1 MMCLQGV
8 MSRRLSVN
16 APLCSH
22 GYDKPGTGNMNAISH
37 LFRRCIIHA
46 EAAMLEGSATLM
58 GRQPSLAV

>member
-8 MSRRLSVN
+8 MSSGLSVN

-22 GYDKPGTGNMNAISH
+22 GYDKPGNMNAISH

>member
-1 MMCLQGV
+1 
-8 MSRRLSVN
+8 MSSGLSVN

-22 GYDKPGTGNMNAISH
+22 GYDKPGNMNAISH